1 METPQRASTKLRL
14 LAGGLVLLPILMLLP
29 GLAEPED
36 PAQPPTGDYAVL
48 ELYTR
53 LAMHGEQRL
62 GPYSRFHF
70 QHPGPAYFY
79 AAVPLY
85 RLLGE
90 SFRGITL
97 TALLL
102 NLASIV
108 LLLWIAGRAGT
119 APLLAASL

>member
-1 METPQRASTKLRL
+1 METPRRASVRLVL
-14 LAGGLVLLPILMLLP
+14 LAAGLVLAPVLMLAT
-29 GLAEPED
+29 GLALRENPD
-36 PAQPPTGDYAVL
+36 QPPTGDYAVL

-53 LAMHGEQRL
+53 QAMHGEQRL

-79 AAVPLY
+79 AAVPFY

-97 TALLL
+97 TA
-102 NLASIV
+102 V
-108 LLLWIAGRAGT
+108 LVNVTSVLILLWIAGRAGA
-119 APLLAASL
+119 APLLA

>member
-1 METPQRASTKLRL
+1 METPRRAPVKLHL
-14 LAGGLVLLPILMLLP
+14 LAAGLLLAPVLLLAT
-29 GLAEPED
+29 GLFEREAPD
-36 PAQPPTGDYAVL
+36 RPPTGDYAVL

-85 RLLGE
+85 RLTGE

-97 TALLL
+97 TA
-102 NLASIV
+102 
-108 LLLWIAGRAGT
+108 
-119 APLLAASL
+119 